1 MVLLGHLLPQ
11 PGVAMT
17 QAGGDAS
24 NPGAAAGADVLPTCS
39 LQEQLGHVPL
49 HPRRA
54 LQVLAQLQSLEW
66 AKAMTN
72 LSGRNQREFS

>member
-1 MVLLGHLLPQ
+1 
-11 PGVAMT
+11 MT

-24 NPGAAAGADVLPTCS
+24 NPGALAAGADVLPTCS

-54 LQVLAQLQSLEW
+54 GPA
-66 AKAMTN
+66 AKLGMG
-72 LSGRNQREFS
+72 SEDD